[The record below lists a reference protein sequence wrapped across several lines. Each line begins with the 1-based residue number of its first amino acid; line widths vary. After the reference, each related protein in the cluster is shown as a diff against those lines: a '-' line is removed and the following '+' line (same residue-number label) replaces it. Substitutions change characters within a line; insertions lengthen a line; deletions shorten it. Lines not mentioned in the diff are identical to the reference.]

1 MKHYLTR
8 NRIRHLP
15 FLTCLLWLLFF
26 NNLNAQIS
34 LTWDKESGCQVYKP
48 GERKDFEEDIASGSC
63 VRVCENSVVKY
74 TLTGSSSSWPAV
86 WTVTGGA
93 IQAQNNTS
101 CTVLWGN
108 SGWGFVSVTVTT
120 PNGPRTEEMCLEI
133 IDGPEAQ
140 FTIFPEGPDVYDYK
154 ACLEEELYF
163 TNLSNDGGGSEIVSY
178 FWDFGDNNYSSEFEP
193 SHAYNDPGDY
203 TIVLTVTNACNC
215 TRRIKKSIHI
225 NDVKAFDITCNSVV
239 CEFGSDTYSIP
250 REIAEQCSE
259 FNWKVEGGTITS
271 PAPFGPSIDVTWDN
285 VDATGFGYVTFNA
298 EACNFPCSTVTIKVP
313 VVLSKGTIMGDAVVC
328 ANDQYR
334 YTLPQWPT
342 TDFIWSVVDN
352 GTGATIINT
361 DQRNEV
367 IVQTGTAG
375 DILLRCTYNNTM
387 LKCGGYAE
395 FKIKVRAMGVVSGPL
410 AICQNSNATYTMSGG
425 YIASWTLKRPNN
437 TIVTGSGNTF
447 TSLFTIPG
455 KYTLTVTGNDFCQ
468 PEQPF
473 VIRVDKIPAP
483 PLAASITGPAKICVS
498 TPIEYSLINTVP
510 GTVLVWSVTNGTIS
524 GSNYGNE
531 VTVEFNPGFA
541 SYTISVRRE
550 NTADPHCQ
558 SAAATKTVVP
568 HTVTPLTIT
577 GPVTNICPSSVSGP
591 YTASYLEG
599 ETYEWTISPA
609 GAGSISGGQ
618 GTSSASVQWN
628 LAPVP
633 GTTVNVKVRKCNV
646 FYNASL
652 AITVTPIPVLTINGV
667 PASICPNAAV
677 SPTLSASPS
686 LTSGTVI
693 WDFGDGTPTE
703 TTSVGV
709 APQPHFYSNPTTNTG
724 YTISV
729 TVLNPNGCLSP
740 ITQTKTFT
748 VMPAPVAFI
757 SPSVHRVFCG
767 TVTPFTLTAT
777 IDAPYDTIQWFN
789 GSSPILGA
797 TSVSYTV
804 SAFGNYRA
812 YVENTNGC
820 GAWTNT
826 VMVINDCGTGCSITP
841 PPTVTLN
848 TSQSGC
854 ATIAAVA
861 SATPAPTS
869 YQWSISNEGAFMGSP
884 TATNANIEYSRA
896 GAHTIIYYATYTLPG
911 GGLCTVPKYR
921 TVIIPF
927 IPKIK
932 YDIVCSATPGMY
944 DIVISDYSEY
954 YPPAPADT
962 KTFIV
967 NGNNYPVPVGQSSYT
982 VTVPGGP
989 YSIGIELT
997 KAGYQ
1002 TCSYFLNE
1010 NLPPLAPVT
1019 ISGPVSACDGTGFSF
1034 SSNLAPAPG
1043 LFYSWSFGDGT
1054 YNASPTP
1061 FKIYNI
1067 PGTYNVT
1074 LTVSTIFGCF
1084 VQDTHT
1090 VVVNTNTLAGNLT
1103 STSPNCE
1110 GDPIVITFNNTGSA
1124 PAPSLYTW
1132 MRDTAVVGSTTV
1144 PTFLV
1149 NESGAYWVSLTNTN
1163 GCKRDLLATNAKF
1176 IMTPD
1181 PVVEGP
1187 DAVCVN
1193 APFTLSGYAGAGTL
1207 QYRWLRNNVPVG
1219 AGWSSSALLN
1229 YTSTTPGAATFTVE
1243 VRVPDGSGG
1252 YCVSSAS
1259 YVVTTYSNPP
1269 TPSISYTVSNCYP
1282 YTVNLSATTGT
1293 PGTYNW
1299 SNGMNGANI
1308 TTNAGGPYMVTF
1320 TNPGGCT
1327 STAQIDVPKDPEV
1340 YFWIFPT
1347 GCYEFCFKGK
1357 EDGPF
1362 PILGPAPTISFNK
1375 WMWIKDYSIDQT
1387 GNGVVPNYT
1396 IGQSGIYQMGLNN
1409 GHCYKETGEMEVT
1422 ITECKCS
1429 IRYDIKGIK
1438 VDTKPFCHYI
1448 VDMFIDNPN
1457 GYPIVVNIGSDAGL
1471 GIFVPGAVTV
1481 PPGGGNFNLTFIP
1494 IGFTGG
1500 SLEITLTS
1508 TNEKGEICKG
1518 TEKWDFPGCRSEQAK
1533 DGENNTDLNSVTGR
1547 NANSL
1552 LVAPNPTHDVTG
1564 LTYTFASEKAQ
1575 VRTIEIYSLMG
1586 VLLEKHSPEGQTG
1599 VWNVNLGRYAAGQ
1612 YIVVMREDGI
1622 ALAQKAI
1629 IVQ

>member
-26 NNLNAQIS
+26 NSLNAQIS
-34 LTWDKESGCQVYKP
+34 LTWDTESGCQIYKP
-48 GERKDFEEDIASGSC
+48 GERKDFIEDIASGNC
-63 VRVCENSVVKY
+63 VRVCENSVVTY
-74 TLTGSSSSWPAV
+74 TLTGSNNATAA

-93 IQAQNNTS
+93 IQTQSNTS
-101 CTVLWGN
+101 CTVVWGS
-108 SGWGFVSVTVTT
+108 SGWGFVSVTVNT

-140 FTIFPEGPDVYDYK
+140 FTIFPEPPSVFTYR

-178 FWDFGDNNYSSEFEP
+178 FWDFGDHNYSSEFEP
-193 SHAYNDPGDY
+193 SHTYHMSGDFEI
-203 TIVLTVTNACNC
+203 TLTVTNACNC
-215 TRRIKKSIHI
+215 SKVIRKRIRI

-239 CEFGSDTYSIP
+239 CENGSDTYSVP
-250 REIAEQCSE
+250 QEIADICSD

-271 PAPFGPSIDVTWDN
+271 PAPYGPSINVTWDN
-285 VDATGFGYVTFNA
+285 VDSSGFGYVTFDA
-298 EACNFPCSTVTIKVP
+298 ESCGFPCSAVTIKVP
-313 VVLSKGTIMGDAVVC
+313 VVLSKGTIIGDAVVC

-352 GTGATIINT
+352 GTGASIINT

-367 IVQTGTAG
+367 IVQTGSAG
-375 DILLRCTYNNTM
+375 DIVLRCTYKNTM

-395 FKIKVRAMGVVSGPL
+395 IKIRVRPMGVVTGPL
-410 AICQNSNATYTMSGG
+410 AICQNTSATYTVGGG

-437 TIVTGSGNTF
+437 TIATGSGNTF
-447 TSLFTIPG
+447 TSLFSIPG

-468 PEQPF
+468 PESPF
-473 VIRVDKIPAP
+473 VIRVDKIPLP
-483 PLAASITGPAKICVS
+483 PNPASIIGPAKICVS
-498 TPIEYSLINTVP
+498 TPIEYSLINTEP

-531 VTVEFNPGFA
+531 ITVEFNPGFT

-558 SAAATKTVVP
+558 STPATRTVVP
-568 HTVTPLTIT
+568 HTVTPLTIS
-577 GPVTNICPSSVSGP
+577 GPSANICPSSISGP
-591 YTASYLEG
+591 YNASYLEG
-599 ETYEWTISPA
+599 ETYEWTVTSA
-609 GAGSISGGQ
+609 AGSISSGQ
-618 GTSSASVQWN
+618 GTASASVQWN
-628 LAPVP
+628 QTPVA
-633 GTTVNVKVRKCNV
+633 GTTVSVKVRKCNV
-646 FYNASL
+646 FYTASF
-652 AITVTPIPVLTINGV
+652 AVTVTPIPVLTMNGV
-667 PASICPNAAV
+667 PSSICPNAAITP
-677 SPTLSASPS
+677 SLSASPA

-693 WDFGDGTPTE
+693 WDFGDNSPTE
-703 TTSVGV
+703 TTSVSGS
-709 APQPHFYSNPTTNTG
+709 PLPHYYNNPSVNTG
-724 YTISV
+724 YTITA
-729 TVLNPNGCLSP
+729 TVINPNGCLSP
-740 ITQTKTFT
+740 IAITKTFT

-757 SPSVHRVFCG
+757 SPDVDRVYCA

-777 IDAPYDTIQWFN
+777 VNLPFDTIKWYKDGN
-789 GSSPILGA
+789 LIPSA
-797 TSVSYTV
+797 TTVNLPV
-804 SAFGNYRA
+804 SAFGSYYA
-812 YVENTNGC
+812 YVSNANGC

-826 VMVINDCGTGCSITP
+826 INVINSCGGCNI
-841 PPTVTLN
+841 
-848 TSQSGC
+848 
-854 ATIAAVA
+854 
-861 SATPAPTS
+861 TPAPVVTLGASQTS
-869 YQWSISNEGAFMGSP
+869 CDVVTATASASPAPFAYTWGISNQGVFLGAP
-884 TATNANIEYSRA
+884 TATNANIQYKKA
-896 GAHTIIYYATYTLPG
+896 GSHTILYNATYQLPG
-911 GGLCTVPKYR
+911 GGLCTIQRNK

-944 DIVISDYSEY
+944 DIVIYDYSEY
-954 YPPAPADT
+954 YPSAPADT

-967 NGNNYPVPVGQSSYT
+967 NSNNYSVPVGQSSYT
-982 VTVPGGP
+982 VTGVPGGS
-989 YSIGIELT
+989 YNIGIQLT
-997 KAGYQ
+997 KSGYQ
-1002 TCSYFLNE
+1002 TCSYFLSE
-1010 NLPPLAPVT
+1010 TLPPLAPVT
-1019 ISGPVSACDGTGFSF
+1019 ISGPVTACDGTGFSF

-1043 LFYSWSFGDGT
+1043 LFYQWNFGDGT
-1054 YNASPTP
+1054 FNASPTP
-1061 FKIYNI
+1061 FKIYNT
-1067 PGTYNVT
+1067 PGTYTVT

-1110 GDPIVITFNNTGSA
+1110 GDPIVITFNNTGST

-1132 MRDTAVVGSTTV
+1132 MRDTSVVGSTTV

-1149 NESGAYWVSLTNTN
+1149 NDSGAYWVTLTNSN
-1163 GCKRDLLATNAKF
+1163 GCKRDLLTTNAKF

-1193 APFTLSGYAGAGTL
+1193 AAFTLSGYAGAGTL

-1229 YTSTTPGAATFTVE
+1229 YTSTIPGAATFTVE

-1252 YCVSSAS
+1252 YCVSSAN

-1269 TPSISYTVSNCYP
+1269 TPSISFTISNCYP

-1293 PGTYNW
+1293 PGTFNW
-1299 SNGMNGANI
+1299 SNGMSGANI

-1340 YFWIFPT
+1340 YFWIFPK
-1347 GCYEFCFKGK
+1347 GCYEFCFKEK
-1357 EDGPF
+1357 ADGPF

-1375 WMWIKDYSIDQT
+1375 WMWIKDYAIDQT

-1396 IGQSGIYQMGLNN
+1396 ISQSGVYQMGLNN
-1409 GHCYKETGEMEVT
+1409 GFCYKETKEMEVT
-1422 ITECKCS
+1422 IKECKCA
-1429 IRYDIKGIK
+1429 IRYDIKSIK
-1438 VDTKPFCHYI
+1438 VETRPFCHYL
-1448 VDMFIDNPN
+1448 VDMFIDNPY
-1457 GYPIVVNIGSDAGL
+1457 GSPIVVNIGSDAGL

-1481 PPGGGNFNLTFIP
+1481 PPGGGNFSLTFIP
-1494 IGFTGG
+1494 IGFAGG

-1508 TNEKGEICKG
+1508 TNEKGDICKG
-1518 TEKWDFPGCRSEQAK
+1518 IEKWNFPGCGVIQSK
-1533 DGENNTDLNSVTGR
+1533 DGDSDIDLGSVTGLKG
-1547 NANSL
+1547 NSL

-1564 LTYTFASEKAQ
+1564 LTYTFASETAQ

-1586 VLLEKHSPEGQTG
+1586 VLLEKHTPESQTG
-1599 VWNVNLGRYAAGQ
+1599 IWNVDLGRYAAGQ
-1612 YIVVMREDGI
+1612 YIVVMREDGV